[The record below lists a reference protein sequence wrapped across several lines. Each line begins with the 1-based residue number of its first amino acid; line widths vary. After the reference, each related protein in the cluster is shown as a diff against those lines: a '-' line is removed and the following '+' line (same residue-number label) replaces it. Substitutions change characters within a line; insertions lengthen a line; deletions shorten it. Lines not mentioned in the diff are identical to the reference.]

1 MHCLLQEMYVHL
13 TCATDTSS
21 IRSTSNLVTDM
32 LIKNFLKD
40 CGIY

>member
-1 MHCLLQEMYVHL
+1 VHL
-13 TCATDTSS
+13 LSAIDTNTV
-21 IRSTSNLVTDM
+21 RLVSNSLTDM